1 MIHITMITNSEKKK
15 IIEIHTHAHPTKIR
29 IYLALKSADMPA
41 HGNESEG
48 SILLAQSNAFLANWF
63 SPSSR

>member
-1 MIHITMITNSEKKK
+1 MIHITMITNSDKKK
-15 IIEIHTHAHPTKIR
+15 IIETHTTKKR